1 MTHIILH
8 WFRRDL
14 RLADNPAL
22 HVACTQ
28 AAGNVIPIFV
38 VDPTLVQSR
47 RVGPNRLAFLHH
59 RLLTLHAEL
68 RALGSGLVILF
79 GDPCVVIPAYAQAQ
93 QARAVSWQSDPTP
106 WAQARD
112 RAVRDALSA
121 LSISV
126 HTHDSQILVA
136 PERIRS
142 GSGTPYTVF
151 TPFYR
156 RWRSELLLSD
166 PVPTPQ
172 FVPLAQTQHEPTF
185 PDWPHTSISIPDSS
199 AAYANRLLN
208 RFAER
213 AITHYTTGR
222 DMLAQAGTSM
232 LSPYIRFGIVSV
244 QTCARMALA
253 AEAQSTIGEGRAGG
267 EVWLSELAWRDFYA
281 HICVHFPHV
290 LSGSFR
296 QQYDDISWENSPT
309 LFDAWC
315 TGNTGYPIVDAAMR
329 QLVQTGWMHNRARM
343 ITASFLTKDL
353 LVDWRWGERFFMQ
366 HLLDGDS
373 PANNGGWQWAAG
385 TGTDAQPYFRIF
397 NPSSQ
402 GERFDPDGAYV
413 KKYIPALHN
422 VPAKYIHAPWL
433 MPSTVQRQV
442 GITIGTEYPA
452 PIVDHATQRSRALA
466 LYKAVRVSSSAS
478 HDEQN
483 EAS

>member
-1 MTHIILH
+1 MTKRMLH

-22 HVACTQ
+22 HAACTQ

-38 VDPTLVQSR
+38 VDPTLVASG
-47 RVGPNRLAFLHH
+47 RVGANRLAFLQH
-59 RLLTLHAEL
+59 RLGTLHSEL
-68 RALGSGLVILF
+68 QETGSGLVILY
-79 GDPCVVIPAYAQAQ
+79 GDPRSVIPAYAQAQ
-93 QARAVSWQSDPTP
+93 HAGAVSWQTDPTP
-106 WAQARD
+106 WAQSRD
-112 RAVRDALSA
+112 RAVRDALA
-121 LSISV
+121 ELDISV
-126 HTHDSQILVA
+126 LTKESQILVS
-136 PERIRS
+136 PEHIRS

-156 RWRSELLLSD
+156 RWRSELLLAD

-172 FVPLAQTQHEPTF
+172 FAPLAQTQHQPTF
-185 PDWPHTSISIPDSS
+185 PDWPNASISIPDSS
-199 AAYANRLLN
+199 AAYAKRLLD
-208 RFAER
+208 RFAQR

-244 QTCARMALA
+244 QSCARLA
-253 AEAQSTIGEGRAGG
+253 RDAEAQAPVSEGRSGG
-267 EVWLSELAWRDFYA
+267 EVWLSELAWRDFYT
-281 HICVHFPHV
+281 HISVHFPHV

-296 QQYDDISWENSPT
+296 QQYDAIRWENNHT

-315 TGNTGYPIVDAAMR
+315 TGTTGYPIVDAAMR
-329 QLVQTGWMHNRARM
+329 QLVSTGWMHNRARM

-402 GERFDPDGAYV
+402 GERFDPEGAYV
-413 KKYIPALHN
+413 KKYIPALQN
-422 VPAKYIHAPWL
+422 VPAKYIHAPWT
-433 MPSTVQRQV
+433 MPAALQRQA
-442 GITIGTEYPA
+442 GITIGVEYPA
-452 PIVDHATQRSRALA
+452 QIVDHATQRNRALA
-466 LYKAVRVSSSAS
+466 LYKAIRGLP
-478 HDEQN
+478 E
-483 EAS
+483 ERE